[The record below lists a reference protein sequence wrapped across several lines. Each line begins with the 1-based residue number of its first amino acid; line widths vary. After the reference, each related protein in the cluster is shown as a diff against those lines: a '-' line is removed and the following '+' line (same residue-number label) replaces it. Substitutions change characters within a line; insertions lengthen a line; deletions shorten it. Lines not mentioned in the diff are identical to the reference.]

1 MTLLPFLLR
10 NWRAAAAVAAIL
22 LLSILIAVRTGER
35 DSARRALAQEK
46 AAAALFAAQVRAAA
60 EHIRADMAAR
70 ALAVERSQT
79 QVTKEVSNEYQTR
92 IRDLD
97 RRVAALRLRERPAA
111 ANPGG
116 AGRPAG
122 LPVLPDAAG
131 GPDAAAGQ
139 DRLPAEDAIL
149 ATEQAIRLEELQ
161 NWVRRQREVAPPG
174 R

>member
-1 MTLLPFLLR
+1 L
-10 NWRAAAAVAAIL
+10 
-22 LLSILIAVRTGER
+22 
-35 DSARRALAQEK
+35 AREK

-70 ALAVERSQT
+70 ALDVERRQT
-79 QVTKEVSNEYQTR
+79 QVTKEVSNEYQNR

-97 RRVAALRLRERPAA
+97 RRVAALRLRERTAA
-111 ANPGG
+111 ENPGG

-131 GPDAAAGQ
+131 GPDAAAGDHGLSLQ
-139 DRLPAEDAIL
+139 QRVI

-161 NWVRRQREVAPPG
+161 NWVRRQGEVAPPG